1 MGMSRELKSKDSP
14 IVLLTIK
21 SRFSL
26 QSNREGAVIYAR
38 GKERGGGIPVQLKS
52 GQTKQ
57 TASDSLPKT

>member
-1 MGMSRELKSKDSP
+1 NKMGMSRELKSKDSP

-38 GKERGGGIPVQLKS
+38 GKERGGH
-52 GQTKQ
+52 TR
-57 TASDSLPKT
+57 TT